1 MDERQ
6 NTFFARYSR
15 WIIALALAVLPLAL
29 TGALITMGTNR
40 NDVKEWLPESFT
52 ETQEYHRFER
62 EFSSDTFI
70 EASWE
75 GCTLDDPRLGEL
87 AARLAP
93 PPGEPVPETAF
104 FTQALTGAS
113 LLERLTSPPVSLPR
127 AQAIERL
134 RHALIG
140 PDGQQTCIVLTVSE
154 YGKEHLVPMIAA
166 IEKAAA
172 DVGIPRESLHMAG
185 PPVDN
190 ATIDQVSESMRQPLM
205 ILAGVLG
212 FGLSLW
218 YLRNLRLAIM
228 VFLGGAY
235 SAVLSLA
242 LVALF
247 GGTMNSVLFTMPAV
261 AYTGGLSAAIHV
273 VNYYRHDRARHGL
286 VGSPERGLRAA
297 WIPCLLS
304 AGTTSLGLISLCSS
318 AIVPIKTFG
327 FYSAL
332 GVMMAVG
339 LIFLYLPAALQLWPP
354 PMHESPKAAQA
365 ASALNRRHRLR
376 MRRLA
381 KRIIARP
388 IWIWVVFMTLMVVCG
403 AGLHRMKTT
412 VNLMSLFMPNAPII
426 DDYRWL
432 EDKIGDMVPLEVVL
446 RLDKNENKMTLVER
460 LELVERIQEAI
471 AKVPHVGSSLS
482 AVTFVPDLNP
492 RRVGGL
498 AGAMMSP
505 SARRLVLDKRLEANR
520 DQLLVGDYLADDPA
534 HHLEMWRISVRVA
547 ALAGIDYGQFIHDLR
562 EQVEPV
568 VAEERAEGVQGIVD
582 VVYTGV
588 VPVVYKAERELLD
601 GLIDSFFMAFAM
613 IAAMMAA
620 VFRDIRAGLYT
631 MLPNVWPVAVVFG
644 LMSWFGVALDIG
656 TMMTASVAMGVCVDD
671 TVHFANW
678 FRRATREGLDRRTAT
693 VVAFENSAGAIYQS
707 TVIVALGLGI
717 FAFSHFM
724 PTRRFGYLMGILL
737 CCGLIADLVLTPAM
751 LAGPIGKYFTHHGG
765 LPQRRYR
772 KNRRARQL
780 ERHDGSG
787 EH

>member
-1 MDERQ
+1 MDDRQ

-15 WIIALALAVLPLAL
+15 WIIALALALLPLAL
-29 TGALITMGTNR
+29 AGALITMGTNR
-40 NDVKEWLPESFT
+40 NDVKEWLPESFE

-62 EFSSDTFI
+62 EFSNDTFI

-75 GCTLDDPRLGEL
+75 GCTLDDPRLGEM
-87 AARLAP
+87 AAKLSP
-93 PPGEPVPETAF
+93 PSGEPVPPTAF
-104 FTQALTGAS
+104 FTQALTGAN
-113 LLERLTSPPVSLPR
+113 LVDRLTSPPVMLSR
-127 AQAIERL
+127 AQAIDRL

-140 PDGQQTCIVLTVSE
+140 PDGEQTCIVLTVSE

-166 IEKAAA
+166 IEEAAA
-172 DVGIPRESLHMAG
+172 EVGIPRDSLHMAG

-190 ATIDQVSESMRQPLM
+190 ATIDKVSDSMRQPLM

-228 VFLGGAY
+228 VFLGGSY

-242 LVALF
+242 IVALL

-261 AYTGGLSAAIHV
+261 AYTGGLSAAIHL

-286 VGSPERGLRAA
+286 AGSPERGLRAA

-304 AGTTSLGLISLCSS
+304 AGTTSLGLISLCTS
-318 AIVPIKTFG
+318 AIVPIRTFG
-327 FYSAL
+327 FYSAV

-339 LIFLYLPAALQLWPP
+339 LIFLYLPAALQIWPP
-354 PMHESPKAAQA
+354 PMHTDPAAAHA
-365 ASALNRRHRLR
+365 ASALNRKHRLR
-376 MRRLA
+376 MRWLA
-381 KRIIARP
+381 ERIIARP
-388 IWIWVVFMTLMVVCG
+388 IWIWAVFMTLMVVCG
-403 AGLHRMKTT
+403 SGLYRMKTT

-432 EDKIGDMVPLEVVL
+432 EAKIGDMVPLEVVL
-446 RLDKNENKMTLVER
+446 RLDKNETKLTLVER
-460 LELVERIQEAI
+460 LELVERIQDAI

-492 RRVGGL
+492 KKTGGL
-498 AGAMMSP
+498 VGALMSP
-505 SARRLVLDKRLEANR
+505 SARRLALDKRLEAHR
-520 DQLLVGDYLADDPA
+520 GELLVGDYLADDPEQNWE
-534 HHLEMWRISVRVA
+534 LWRISIRVA
-547 ALAGIDYGQFIHDLR
+547 ALADIDYGQFIHDLKER
-562 EQVEPV
+562 VDPV
-568 VAEERAEGVQGIVD
+568 VVKEQKNGVEGIVG

-588 VPVVYKAERELLD
+588 VPVVYQAERELLD
-601 GLIDSFFMAFAM
+601 GLIDSFFVAFAM

-707 TVIVALGLGI
+707 TVIVAMGLGI

-751 LAGPIGKYFTHHGG
+751 LAGPIGKYFTRHGG
-765 LPQRRYR
+765 LPTRHYR
-772 KNRRARQL
+772 KSRQARKL
-780 ERHDGSG
+780 EQGKGSS